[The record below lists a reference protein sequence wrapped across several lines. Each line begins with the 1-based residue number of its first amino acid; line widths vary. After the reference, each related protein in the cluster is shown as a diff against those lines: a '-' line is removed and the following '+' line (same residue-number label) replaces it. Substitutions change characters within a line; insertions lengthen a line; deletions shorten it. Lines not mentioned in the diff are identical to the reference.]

1 MNPVY
6 CPAPTGVPY
15 ANQKGHLV
23 GYPAGFPVGYA
34 ASPAYAPNM
43 YHPGANHP
51 AFPTGYAPGTPFKMS
66 CSPATGAVPP
76 YSSAPNPYPGAVYP
90 VRSTYPQQ
98 NPYAQHQGTYY
109 TQPLYAAPPHV
120 IHHTTVVQPNGM
132 PAAMYAPPMH
142 HPPRPH
148 NGVAMG
154 MVAGTTMAMSAGEF
168 HYFPLFIILSCLY
181 TAYKSLTRMKKWFCF
196 LSKFLTFP
204 TALPSPG
211 TLLTHSPNPLAP
223 HQVAMPPYRHPGTP
237 TYSYVPPQW

>member
-15 ANQKGHLV
+15 ANPKGHLV

-34 ASPAYAPNM
+34 AAPTYAPNM

-51 AFPTGYAPGTPFKMS
+51 AFPTGYVPGTPFKMS
-66 CSPATGAVPP
+66 CSPTTGAVPP
-76 YSSAPNPYPGAVYP
+76 YSSSPNPYPAAVYP
-90 VRSTYPQQ
+90 VRCTYPQQ
-98 NPYAQHQGTYY
+98 NPYAQQQGTYY

-154 MVAGTTMAMSAGEF
+154 MVAGTTMAMSAGTFGEVMAL
-168 HYFPLFIILSCLY
+168 HNVNLKPNPYINRSAQNGMKRIFPL
-181 TAYKSLTRMKKWFCF
+181 LTIPVWNNAIPESFTH
-196 LSKFLTFP
+196 SATY
-204 TALPSPG
+204 LPSDG
-211 TLLTHSPNPLAP
+211 YCDMVLKLTTITRAL
-223 HQVAMPPYRHPGTP
+223 
-237 TYSYVPPQW
+237 SYVL